1 MQKIEIPLKKTKI
14 LLTLGGSVLFVAVG
28 IYFLTTLYNQQ
39 TRFSP
44 ILVKGAGIAC
54 IVFFSATGILSIKKM
69 FDKTSGL
76 IIDENGIFDN
86 THAISVG
93 LIKWADITGIRTEQI
108 ASTKFILIYTT
119 NPEFYLNKATGF
131 TRKLM
136 EANNNMYGTPLS
148 LTSTLLNCNFDDLE
162 QLIINNLTAQHK

>member
-1 MQKIEIPLKKTKI
+1 
-14 LLTLGGSVLFVAVG
+14 
-28 IYFLTTLYNQQ
+28 
-39 TRFSP
+39 
-44 ILVKGAGIAC
+44 
-54 IVFFSATGILSIKKM
+54 M

>member
-1 MQKIEIPLKKTKI
+1 MQKIEILLKKTKI
-14 LLTLGGSVLFVAVG
+14 LLMLGGSILFIAVG
-28 IYFLTTLYNQQ
+28 VYFLTTLSNQQ

-54 IVFFSATGILSIKKM
+54 IVFFSAAAVFSVKKM
-69 FDKTSGL
+69 FDKTIGL

-86 THAISVG
+86 THAASVG

-119 NPEFYLNKATGF
+119 NPEFYLNKASGF
-131 TRKLM
+131 KRKLM

-162 QLIINNLTAQHK
+162 QMIINNLAAQHK